1 MFIEL
6 LKDKSLKNVL
16 LKADL
21 DDETK
26 ELVKSDSNITL
37 IKESLIKNINS
48 ANMVSYRKYIKKA
61 EEEEEEDEQYGIADD
76 ETGEEDSLGTSSM
89 DYLSS
94 EERDAK
100 LESAEIESDIQ
111 LMEDEKDAYRYL
123 SVLSSKLKP
132 LQDIMQNARI
142 ETQTFKTSRAERE
155 KEAVVGGMKDF
166 LKVSGSE
173 DNSVKTL
180 QDLRNIKT
188 DNDYLIKEYGRLLID
203 GVLKG
208 KDFKRDKDTRQFE
221 VKLNEK
227 KDINVEELQNDYVA
241 LLAKDIEGKDILDI
255 MKMLHQQQYGRTP
268 KTMQDRGKRARE
280 LRGMMMFAQGKSQ
293 KVAREYK
300 AIKDDIKQL
309 SSKTAEIR
317 VKKEFVEEKIQ
328 EIEEIMQEPEKIVQ
342 LKIKRLR
349 AGIMTLINSTGTKP
363 DEVKRLMNRIKEMDT
378 GKERFIQEATRE
390 IQEDLEVEQA
400 KLKQYLITLNA
411 ADRLK
416 EPLSGFRKI
425 IGMFQEN
432 DPIDALK
439 TKITKAG
446 NIVIKLYNQAKG
458 IEAFASRQED
468 GIEGGISAYLTDNP
482 EVKLT
487 LDADGLDFDGL
498 PTIDAEA
505 VRRMG
510 EFEDKFNAKVNE
522 LQDIVNQLNYMI
534 EGKGEEE

>member
-21 DDETK
+21 DNETK
-26 ELVKSDSNITL
+26 ELVESDSNITL
-37 IKESLIKNINS
+37 IKESLIKNINPN
-48 ANMVSYRKYIKKA
+48 NMVSYRKYIKKA
-61 EEEEEEDEQYGIADD
+61 EEEEDEQYGIADD
-76 ETGEEDSLGTSSM
+76 ETGEEDSLGTSSE

-94 EERDAK
+94 EERDAR

-155 KEAVVGGMKDF
+155 KEVVVGGMKDF

-208 KDFKRDKDTRQFE
+208 KDFKRDKDTKQFE

-227 KDINVEELQNDYVA
+227 KDIDVEELQNKFVS
-241 LLAKDIEGKDILDI
+241 LLAQDIEGKNVLDI

-280 LRGMMMFAQGKSQ
+280 LRGIMMFAQGKSQ
-293 KVAREYK
+293 KVEREYK
-300 AIKDDIKQL
+300 AIKNDIKQL

-317 VKKEFVEEKIQ
+317 VKKDFVEEKIQ

-378 GKERFIQEATRE
+378 GKERFIQEATAE

-510 EFEDKFNAKVNE
+510 EFEDKFNAKVSELEEIVNE
-522 LQDIVNQLNYMI
+522 LNNMI
-534 EGKGEEE
+534 EGKGEDE

>member
-21 DDETK
+21 DNETK
-26 ELVKSDSNITL
+26 ELVESDSNITL
-37 IKESLIKNINS
+37 IKESLIKNINPK
-48 ANMVSYRKYIKKA
+48 NMISYRKYIRKA
-61 EEEEEEDEQYGIADD
+61 EEEEEEEFGIADD
-76 ETGEEDSLGTSSM
+76 ETGEEESLGTSSE

-94 EERDAK
+94 DERDAK

-142 ETQTFKTSRAERE
+142 ETQTFKTSKAERE
-155 KEAVVGGMKDF
+155 KEVVVGGMKDF

-188 DNDYLIKEYGRLLID
+188 DNNYLITEYGRLLID

-208 KDFKRDKDTRQFE
+208 KDFKRDKGTKQFE

-227 KDINVEELQNDYVA
+227 KDIDVKELQNNFVS
-241 LLAKDIEGKDILDI
+241 LLAKDIEGKSILDI

-268 KTMQDRGKRARE
+268 KTMQNRGKRARE

-293 KVAREYK
+293 KIQREYK

-378 GKERFIQEATRE
+378 GKERFIQEATAE

-400 KLKQYLITLNA
+400 KLNNT
-411 ADRLK
+411 
-416 EPLSGFRKI
+416 
-425 IGMFQEN
+425 
-432 DPIDALK
+432 
-439 TKITKAG
+439 
-446 NIVIKLYNQAKG
+446 
-458 IEAFASRQED
+458 
-468 GIEGGISAYLTDNP
+468 
-482 EVKLT
+482 
-487 LDADGLDFDGL
+487 
-498 PTIDAEA
+498 
-505 VRRMG
+505 
-510 EFEDKFNAKVNE
+510 
-522 LQDIVNQLNYMI
+522 
-534 EGKGEEE
+534 